1 MDMKRFH
8 EKNMHTALQK
18 IREELGDNA
27 VIISSSQNS
36 TGVEVV
42 AATDYEAVEN
52 SDVIPNIEF
61 YEKSSIANMQV
72 ASKSLADRHNI
83 DIEPVVHEIDTS
95 AIQKE
100 ISQLRAIIESQT
112 ELISWN
118 KLIDQ
123 NTVARRLLQKLSISG
138 FGFNLSKLLLGTVK
152 SVNDFDSA
160 WSQIEVRLKDKLSMT
175 QECVIESGGIVALVG
190 PTGVGKT
197 TTIAKIA
204 AQYAMQHGNSD
215 IAIIST
221 DHFRIGAHDQI
232 SIYGSILNVPVVTA
246 NDESELHKAL
256 KIVKNKK
263 LVLIDT
269 AGLSQRDARVQEV
282 MQALSKLSKDLITY
296 LVISANSQLCVQKEI
311 INNFRSDNINGVVVS
326 KTDEASQ
333 IGGVLTALIE
343 QSLPLAYE
351 TTGQR
356 VPEDIVRPNQDEILT
371 KALDYGERFGS
382 MESLHSTELYSEL
395 VENV

>member
-1 MDMKRFH
+1 MEMKTFN

-27 VIISSSQNS
+27 VIISSNQNS

-42 AATDYEAVEN
+42 AAMDYEIAVN
-52 SDVIPNIEF
+52 SDVVSSSKVYESNAITS
-61 YEKSSIANMQV
+61 EKSESNRN
-72 ASKSLADRHNI
+72 KLA
-83 DIEPVVHEIDTS
+83 EPIVHEFDTS

-112 ELISWN
+112 ELISWR
-118 KLIDQ
+118 KVISQ
-123 NTVARRLLQKLSISG
+123 NTSARKLLQKLSISG
-138 FGFNLSKLLLGTVK
+138 FGFDLSKNLLDVVK
-152 SVNDFDSA
+152 QINNFDES
-160 WSQIEVRLKDKLSMT
+160 WNQIESNLRDKISIT
-175 QECVIESGGIVALVG
+175 QGNVIEEGGVVALVG

-204 AQYAMQHGNSD
+204 AQYAMQHGNED

-221 DHFRIGAHDQI
+221 DHYRIGAHDQI

-246 NDESELHKAL
+246 NSESELHKAL
-256 KIVKNKK
+256 NVVKNKK
-263 LVLIDT
+263 LILIDT
-269 AGLSQRDARVQEV
+269 AGLSQRDPRVQEI
-282 MQALSKLSKDLITY
+282 MQALSKLSKELITY
-296 LVISANSQLCVQKEI
+296 LVVSANSQLCVQKET
-311 INNFRSDNINGVVVS
+311 INNFSSDSINGVVIS

-333 IGGVLTALIE
+333 IGGILTALIE
-343 QSLPLAYE
+343 QNLPLAYE

-356 VPEDIVRPNQDEILT
+356 VPEDICRPNQEEIIT

-395 VENV
+395 VKNV

>member
-1 MDMKRFH
+1 MKRFH

-18 IREELGDNA
+18 IREELGEDA
-27 VIISSSQNS
+27 VIISSNQNS
-36 TGVEVV
+36 LGVEVV
-42 AATDYEAVEN
+42 AATDYEAVSN
-52 SDVIPNIEF
+52 GDFVSSAVT
-61 YEKSSIANMQV
+61 YEKPVINNQELDN
-72 ASKSLADRHNI
+72 KN
-83 DIEPVVHEIDTS
+83 DIEVDAIVHEVDTS
-95 AIQKE
+95 AIQEE
-100 ISQLRAIIESQT
+100 ISQLRKIIESQT

-123 NTVARRLLQKLSISG
+123 DTIARRLLQKLSISG
-138 FGFNLSKLLLGTVK
+138 FGFNLSKKLLTMVK
-152 SVNDFDSA
+152 GVNEFDNA
-160 WSQIEVRLKDKLSMT
+160 WIQIENGLKNKLTMT
-175 QECVIESGGIVALVG
+175 KESVIDSGGIVALVG

-204 AQYAMQHGNSD
+204 AQYAIKNSSSD

-232 SIYGSILNVPVVTA
+232 SIYGSILNVPVITA
-246 NDESELHKAL
+246 NNESEIHKAL

-269 AGLSQRDARVQEV
+269 AGLSQRDTRVQEI
-282 MQALSKLSKDLITY
+282 MQALSKLSNDLITY
-296 LVISANSQLCVQKEI
+296 LVVSANSQLCVQKEI
-311 INNFRSDNINGVVVS
+311 INNFMSDTLSGVVIS

-333 IGGVLTALIE
+333 IGGILTALIE
-343 QSLPLAYE
+343 QNLPLAYE

-356 VPEDIVRPNQDEILT
+356 VPEDIARPKQNEILN
-371 KALDYGERFGS
+371 KALEYGERFGS

-395 VENV
+395 LENV

>member
-175 QECVIESGGIVALVG
+175 QECVIEAGGIVALVG

-296 LVISANSQLCVQKEI
+296 LVVSANSQLCVQKEI